1 MNHDKIGIVVVYEV
15 CPLCG
20 NKDEGTIVMNT
31 KLTKEYANEVK
42 SLHKKAVGIANKP
55 CKECQDMMAKGF
67 LLIGADMSKTTD
79 IKYPYR
85 TGHIW
90 VIDSGKAK
98 EIFGEENTKL
108 GASFIELEVAEKIG
122 LPINK

>member
-1 MNHDKIGIVVVYEV
+1 MSDDKIETAIVYGV

-20 NKDEGTIVMNT
+20 KKDEGTIVMNT
-31 KLTKEYANEVK
+31 RLTKKDADEVK
-42 SLHKKAVGIANKP
+42 SLHNKAVGIANKP

-67 LLIGADMSKTTD
+67 LLVGANMSKTTD
-79 IKYPYR
+79 IKHPYR

-90 VIDSGKAK
+90 VIDSKKAK
-98 EIFGEENTKL
+98 EMFGEENTKL
-108 GASFIELEVAEKIG
+108 GASFIDLEVAEKIG